1 MNFSERYGYGEA
13 SKDLNRGLINDA
25 LKTRLWNV
33 FYDSVVSQIE
43 WPLKNQQVYKF
54 LERCWDSI
62 FKKDILQFR
71 KIDDFTFTRAI
82 NNTYNGLQWYEVF
95 DLIEATIQV
104 ADKGMKDR
112 FNQVLEQERSAY
124 RIVNGQVIEIT
135 SEEEILEIE
144 RVFSQSDKLNPV
156 KQHLDKALKYF
167 STREK
172 PDYENSIKESISSVE
187 SLVKIIT
194 NNKGTLSILIK
205 ELDIHQALKDSITK
219 LYAWTSDDGGIR
231 HGSSGKVLSANE
243 EEARFIL
250 ITCSAMINYLVVKC
264 GEKNETNTNQ

>member
-1 MNFSERYGYGEA
+1 MKFSERYGHGEA

-33 FYDSVVSQIE
+33 FYDSIVSQVE

-62 FKKDILQFR
+62 FKLNILEYR
-71 KIDDFTFTRAI
+71 KISEIYFTREVKYA
-82 NNTYNGLQWYEVF
+82 YDRLQWYEIF
-95 DLIEATIQV
+95 DLIEATIKV
-104 ADKGMKDR
+104 ADKDMKGR
-112 FNQVLEQERSAY
+112 FNKVLEQERSAY
-124 RIVNGQVIEIT
+124 RIVNSQVIEIT

-144 RVFSQSDKLNPV
+144 KVFSQSDDLNPV

-167 STREK
+167 SNREK

-194 NNKGTLSILIK
+194 GSKGTLSTLIK
-205 ELDIHQALKDSITK
+205 ELNIHQALKDSITK

-231 HGSSGKVLSANE
+231 HGSGGKVLSVNE

-250 ITCSAMINYLVVKC
+250 ITCSAIINYLVVKC
-264 GEKNETNTNQ
+264 GDKNEN